1 MKFPYKKMAHI
12 PVYTVGFHSSAKSHK
27 SDVYKWVNIY
37 YVSAKGLQSHSTLG
51 QSVLSSWKTVY
62 LFIFSHVV

>member
-1 MKFPYKKMAHI
+1 MKIPYKKMAHI

-37 YVSAKGLQSHSTLG
+37 YV
-51 QSVLSSWKTVY
+51 
-62 LFIFSHVV
+62 